1 MIVIKITKILLSKI
15 KQFIVGVVWVTIII
29 SIFVTCII
37 ISLIGSIRFK
47 Q

>member
-1 MIVIKITKILLSKI
+1 MSKI
-15 KQFIVGVVWVTIII
+15 KEIGWAIILVIAAGI
-29 SIFVTCII
+29 SFG